1 MSNIFKKISEA
12 KKKFGSI
19 RKDGINPHF
28 KSKYATIDN
37 VIAVIDPVLEEVG
50 LTYYITQTREMSS
63 KLFVVDIE
71 SGEKVESE
79 SPILLGKQDMQQLG
93 SAYTYNRRYLL
104 VTFFGLEQEDD
115 DGNKASGYTQKPQQ
129 KQEPKPQPKEIIK
142 INQEQVKELESLF
155 TSDEHKAS
163 FLAKAKISKLED
175 MPLSWFEKAKESLK

>member
-12 KKKFGSI
+12 KKKFGLI
-19 RKDGINPHF
+19 RKDGVNPHF

-50 LTYYITQTREMSS
+50 LTYYITQTKEMSS

-79 SPILLGKQDMQQLG
+79 SPLLLGKQDMQQLG

-115 DGNKASGYTQKPQQ
+115 DGNYASGRNIPP
-129 KQEPKPQPKEIIK
+129 KQVVKNHTIQDVEKLAEVKNIPIENICKGYGVESLQALS
-142 INQEQVKELESLF
+142 QEQLN
-155 TSDEHKAS
+155 KA
-163 FLAKAKISKLED
+163 FLGLQKK
-175 MPLSWFEKAKESLK
+175 